1 MRDQFDRQLEEL
13 HTALIQMG
21 ALCER
26 AIRSAVESVLE
37 NDGRKAQAA
46 RTLAEETDKK
56 ERDVEALCLK
66 LLLHQQPVARDLRQI
81 SAALKMITDMERI
94 GEQAG
99 DIAEIVLTAGVS
111 FSASRFP
118 LSHMA
123 SSAIQ
128 MVTKSVDS
136 YVRMDLELARWVIWE
151 DDVVDQG
158 FVRMKQELLKE
169 QNWEGAE
176 WALDL
181 LMIAKYLEKMADH
194 AVSIAEWVEYAIT
207 GVHRRGVRPV
217 G

>member
-1 MRDQFDRQLEEL
+1 MRNQFDKQLEEL

-37 NDGRKAQAA
+37 NDPQKA
-46 RTLAEETDKK
+46 RTAVKIAEETDKK
-56 ERDVEALCLK
+56 ERDVESLCLK

-99 DIAEIVLTAGVS
+99 DIAEIVLTADVC
-111 FSASRFP
+111 FYASRFP
-118 LSHMA
+118 LSDMA
-123 SSAIQ
+123 ASALQ

-136 YVRMDLELARWVIWE
+136 YVNMDLEMAKWVILE
-151 DDVVDQG
+151 DDVVDEG

-176 WALDL
+176 CALDL
-181 LMIAKYLEKMADH
+181 LMIAKYLEKIADH
-194 AVSIAEWVEYAIT
+194 AVNIAEWVEFAIT
-207 GVHRRGVRPV
+207 GVHRRGAKPV
-217 G
+217 D